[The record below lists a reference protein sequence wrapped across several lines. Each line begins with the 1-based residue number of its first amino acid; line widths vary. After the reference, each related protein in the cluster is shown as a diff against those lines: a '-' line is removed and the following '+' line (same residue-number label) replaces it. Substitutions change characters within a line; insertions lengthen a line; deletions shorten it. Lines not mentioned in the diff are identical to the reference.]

1 MALISTFNDSLK
13 KITLMLQKNICLDY
27 LCFSLRDGFLK
38 MLIFY
43 SSFLQIIDELANYPA
58 ITMDKS
64 KWPLCKVS
72 RLYFKVLLL
81 YFSRCSKR
89 TTEQQRLARRGGKF
103 RSNLVGKIIH

>member
-64 KWPLCKVS
+64 KWPLCKVG
-72 RLYFKVLLL
+72 FI
-81 YFSRCSKR
+81 SKYYCCTLVVSKK
-89 TTEQQRLARRGGKF
+89 TTEQQRLARRGGK
-103 RSNLVGKIIH
+103 L